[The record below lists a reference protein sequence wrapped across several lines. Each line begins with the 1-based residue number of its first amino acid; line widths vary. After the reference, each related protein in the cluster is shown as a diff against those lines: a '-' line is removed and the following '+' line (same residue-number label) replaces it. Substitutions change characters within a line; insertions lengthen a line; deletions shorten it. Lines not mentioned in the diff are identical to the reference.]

1 MGISVKSNVDCD
13 GCIFI
18 EGYEPGRSS
27 AEIAALFGKVLSVWD
42 DEDPV
47 QDLVPIDKNDAAP
60 NTYSGIF
67 GRDRFPFHTDLAHWR
82 DPPRYLM
89 LRCVKGYVDIPT
101 LVIDGHDLVS
111 AIGPD
116 LLNRALVKPRRP
128 RDGRFSM
135 LTLREP
141 EDDRPALI
149 RWDEVYLKPASKL
162 GELAMSRMKK
172 EIASHR
178 VIETTLAEPGDTM
191 IIDNWRMLHA
201 RAPVPAGREDRL
213 IERTYLGELN

>member
-1 MGISVKSNVDCD
+1 MGILVKEIVHRD

-18 EGYEPGRSS
+18 EGYEPCRPS
-27 AEIAALFGKVLSVWD
+27 AEIAPMFGKILSVWGD
-42 DEDPV
+42 GNPV
-47 QDLVPIDKNDAAP
+47 QELVPIDQDLAAP

-82 DPPRYLM
+82 NPPRYLL
-89 LRCVKGYVDIPT
+89 LRCVKGYADIPT
-101 LVIDGHDLVS
+101 PLIDGHDLVQ

-128 RDGRFSM
+128 RDGSFNM

-141 EDDRPALI
+141 EGDRPALI
-149 RWDEVYLKPASKL
+149 RWDEIYLKPASKV
-162 GELAMSRMKK
+162 GEQAVTRMKA
-172 EIASHR
+172 EIDR
-178 VIETTLAEPGDTM
+178 RQGIEKTLVQPGDTM
-191 IIDNWRMLHA
+191 IVDNWRMLHA
-201 RAPVPAGREDRL
+201 RAAVPTGREDRT